1 MMPCASPRACSV
13 LGGIAGTGAKS
24 RAQLDYD
31 AFLQLLIAQMK
42 NQDPTQPMES
52 TEYIA
57 QLAAFSNVEQAVQ
70 TNAKLDSLM
79 AALSLSQADGVIG
92 RTVSSA
98 DSDISGKVTALR
110 VAEGGTVLILDN
122 GQELPF
128 GPGITIT

>member
-1 MMPCASPRACSV
+1 MEVAAAAGSSPTG
-13 LGGIAGTGAKS
+13 LTGGTGSKS
-24 RAQLDYD
+24 RSQLDYD

>member
-1 MMPCASPRACSV
+1 MEVAAAAGNSPTG
-13 LGGIAGTGAKS
+13 LTGATGVRS

-31 AFLQLLIAQMK
+31 AFLKLLIAQMK

>member
-1 MMPCASPRACSV
+1 MEVAAAAGSSPTGRTGA
-13 LGGIAGTGAKS
+13 TGAKS